1 MIPTFQEMM
10 LPLLEFLKDG
20 KEHTMDEAE
29 DYLAKAFKLTEEER
43 HAFYQ
48 NSNQRILH
56 NSLGWA
62 RTWLNKA
69 GLIDIIRY
77 EHGQVATL
85 KITQRGLDV
94 LKEKP
99 EKIDYEYLRKF
110 KEFVEFMKTYGPKTN
125 RKSVE
130 DMNAKISDMTPE
142 QLIEVKTNEINN
154 VMREEL
160 MKKVT
165 SSSPHFFEKLV
176 LDLVVK
182 MGYGGSFEDVAELL
196 GKTGDE
202 GVDGLIKEDVLGLDK
217 VYLQAK
223 RWTTGTVGRKEL
235 QSFVGALHGKGAKK
249 GIFITTSTFT
259 KDALEYANSLKDM
272 TLILIDGDKLVDY
285 MLKYNVGVQVK
296 NAIEIKKIDEDYFD
310 EY

>member
-1 MIPTFQEMM
+1 MIPTYQEMM
-10 LPLLEFLKDG
+10 LPLLEFLKEG
-20 KEHTMDEAE
+20 NEHSIDEAE
-29 DYLAKAFKLTEEER
+29 DYLAKVFKLTDEER
-43 HAFYQ
+43 HAFYR
-48 NSNQRILH
+48 NSNQRILR
-56 NSLGWA
+56 NSLNWA
-62 RTWLNKA
+62 ITWLNKA

-77 EHGQVATL
+77 GHRQASDL
-85 KITQRGLDV
+85 KITQRGKEV

-99 EKIDYEYLRKF
+99 EKIDYEYLRRF
-110 KEFVEFMKTYGPKTN
+110 NEFVEFMKTYGPKTN
-125 RKSVE
+125 RKSAE

-165 SSSPHFFEKLV
+165 SSSSRFFEKLV

-182 MGYGGSFEDVAELL
+182 MGYGGSFEDVVELL

-202 GVDGLIKEDVLGLDK
+202 GVDGLIKEDILGLDK

-223 RWTTGTVGRKEL
+223 RWTTGTISRPEIQK
-235 QSFVGALHGKGAKK
+235 FVGALHGKGAKK

-285 MLKYNVGVQVK
+285 MLKYNVGTQVK
-296 NAIEIKKIDEDYFD
+296 NTIEIKKIDEDYF
-310 EY
+310 EEF

>member
-259 KDALEYANSLKDM
+259 KDALEYANSLKEM

>member
-1 MIPTFQEMM
+1 MIPAFQEMM

-29 DYLAKAFKLTEEER
+29 DYLAKVFKLTEEER

-125 RKSVE
+125 RKSAE

>member
-1 MIPTFQEMM
+1 MIPSFQEMM

-20 KEHTMDEAE
+20 KEHSMDEAE
-29 DYLAKAFKLTEEER
+29 DYLAKVFKLSDEER
-43 HAFYQ
+43 HAFYK
-48 NSNQRILH
+48 NNNLRILR

-77 EHGQVATL
+77 GHGQVSNL
-85 KITQRGLDV
+85 KITQRGLDI

-99 EKIDYEYLRKF
+99 ERIDYEYLRRF
-110 KEFVEFMKTYGPKTN
+110 DEFVEFMKTYGPKTGQ
-125 RKSVE
+125 KTEEVV
-130 DMNAKISDMTPE
+130 NAKISDMTPE
-142 QLIEVKTNEINN
+142 QLIEVKINEINN
-154 VMREEL
+154 FMRQEL

-196 GKTGDE
+196 GRSGDE
-202 GVDGLIKEDVLGLDK
+202 GVDGLIKEDILGLDK

-223 RWTTGTVGRKEL
+223 RWTTGTISRPEIQK
-235 QSFVGALHGKGAKK
+235 FVGALQGKGANK

-259 KDALEYANSLKDM
+259 KDALEYANSLKGM

-296 NAIEIKKIDEDYFD
+296 NTIELKKIDEDYF
-310 EY
+310 EEL